1 MSDDTFRSLFPST
14 ILGGI
19 AVVSG
24 VICCLGLKLIG
35 GAVLFGGL
43 ATAIGLSTDQTT
55 FLVGGISGL
64 LLAGF
69 AFRYRESVSL
79 PSI

>member
-1 MSDDTFRSLFPST
+1 MSGDTLRSLLPST
-14 ILGGI
+14 VLGAV

-24 VICCLGLKLIG
+24 VVCCVGLKLIG

-64 LLAGF
+64 LLAGL
-69 AFRYRESVSL
+69 AFRHSESVSL